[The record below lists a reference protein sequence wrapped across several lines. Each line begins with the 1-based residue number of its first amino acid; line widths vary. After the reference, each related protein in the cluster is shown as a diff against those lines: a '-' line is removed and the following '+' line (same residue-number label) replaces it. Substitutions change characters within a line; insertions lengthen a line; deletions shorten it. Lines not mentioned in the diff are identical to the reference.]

1 MSVNVSGR
9 QVAEPGFV
17 QSVADV
23 LASSALAPERLVLE
37 FTEGVLMRDTEATTA
52 TMGELKDLGVRLAI
66 DDFGTGFSALNYLRS
81 FPIDVLKIDGSFV
94 ASMSA
99 GADQRALVRAIL
111 RLGETLH
118 LSTIAEGIEDAGQLA
133 DLRALGATL
142 GQGYFFARALTAEE
156 ISVLLATEEQRP
168 SRLSIDRFVA

>member
-1 MSVNVSGR
+1 
-9 QVAEPGFV
+9 
-17 QSVADV
+17 
-23 LASSALAPERLVLE
+23 
-37 FTEGVLMRDTEATTA
+37 FTEGVLRRDTEATTS
-52 TMGELKDLGVRLAI
+52 TLDDLKALGVRLAI

-99 GADQRALVRAIL
+99 GAVQRAVVRAIL

-118 LSTIAEGIEDAGQLA
+118 LSTVAEGIEDAGQLA

-142 GQGYFFARALTAEE
+142 GQGYFFARPLTAEE
-156 ISVLLATEEQRP
+156 IGVFLSTDDGRP
-168 SRLSIDRFVA
+168 AALSIDRYVA

>member
-1 MSVNVSGR
+1 VSGR
-9 QVAEPGFV
+9 QVAEAGFV
-17 QSVADV
+17 ESVAE
-23 LASSALAPERLVLE
+23 ALRTSGLEPTRLILE
-37 FTEGVLMRDTEATTA
+37 FTEGVLMRDTEATRT
-52 TMGELKDLGVRLAI
+52 TLGQLKGLGVRLAI
-66 DDFGTGFSALNYLRS
+66 DDFGTGFSSLNYLRL

-99 GADQRALVRAIL
+99 GPDQRAVVRAIL

-133 DLRALGATL
+133 DLRALGANL
-142 GQGYFFARALTAEE
+142 GQGYFFARALAAAE
-156 ISVLLATEEQRP
+156 ISVLLSTGDSRV